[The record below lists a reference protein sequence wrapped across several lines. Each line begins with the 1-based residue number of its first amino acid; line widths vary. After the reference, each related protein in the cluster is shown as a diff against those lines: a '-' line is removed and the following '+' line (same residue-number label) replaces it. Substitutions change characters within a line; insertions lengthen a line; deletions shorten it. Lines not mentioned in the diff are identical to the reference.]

1 LSVSKSLIQGN
12 TLYHTQGIPPPFKRP
27 YTPSSQ
33 QDLTPLSTQKALHPL
48 LSTRPYT
55 SLRSTRPYTP
65 LRSKDLPPL
74 LSIVNMATWFS
85 VVARIASTEG
95 ITNSI
100 YQNAWCEFPEG
111 PRGTDA
117 ESEESSWRGI
127 FVSFYG
133 DLLQAGKNYIIF
145 GSARLPANTDTDM
158 PLVSDALLKLWGL
171 TSFCNFGSLTVIY
184 SSLPTTLSLIYPT
197 TFLSINFAFTLLL
210 NF

>member
-1 LSVSKSLIQGN
+1 MSVSKSLIQGN

-65 LRSKDLPPL
+65 L
-74 LSIVNMATWFS
+74 

-158 PLVSDALLKLWGL
+158 PLVSDALLKLWVL